1 MKIILHR
8 INNINELK
16 KIPSRYGVEIDIRAY
31 KDKLILNH
39 EPLLKGDYFDDY
51 LDNFKHNFI
60 IVNIK
65 EAGIEDEVILK
76 LNRKKIKNFFLL
88 DVEFPYIYKAI
99 KKDFK
104 KIAIRFSEYESIET
118 LNNFKN
124 KLDWV
129 WIDTF
134 NKFPINHKNIESL
147 NYFKKCIV
155 CPERWGRKS
164 DIIKYKKFIKKNN
177 YKIDSVMTSKK
188 FVHLWEDKSYKE

>member
-8 INNINELK
+8 INNINVLN
-16 KIPSRYGVEIDIRAY
+16 KIPARYGVEIDIRAY

-51 LDNFKHNFI
+51 LDNFQHNFI

-65 EAGIEDEVILK
+65 EAGIEDEVIFK

-104 KIAIRFSEYESIET
+104 KIAIRFSEFESIET
-118 LNNFKN
+118 LKNFKN

-134 NKFPINHKNIESL
+134 NKFPINNKNIESL

-155 CPERWGRKS
+155 CPERWGRKN
-164 DIIKYKKFIKKNN
+164 DITKYKTLIKKNN

-188 FVHLWEDKSYKE
+188 FVHLWEDKSY

>member
-8 INNINELK
+8 INNINELN
-16 KIPSRYGVEIDIRAY
+16 KIPLRYGVEIDIRAY

-39 EPLLKGDYFDDY
+39 EPLFKGDYFDDY

-134 NKFPINHKNIESL
+134 SKFPINHKNIESL

-164 DIIKYKKFIKKNN
+164 DITKYKKLIKKNN
-177 YKIDSVMTSKK
+177 YKIDSVMTSKE
-188 FVHLWEDKSYKE
+188 FIHLWEN

>member
-8 INNINELK
+8 INNINVLN
-16 KIPSRYGVEIDIRAY
+16 KIPARYGVEIDIRAY

-124 KLDWV
+124 KLDLV
-129 WIDTF
+129 WIDNF
-134 NKFPINHKNIESL
+134 NKFPINHKNI
-147 NYFKKCIV
+147 
-155 CPERWGRKS
+155 
-164 DIIKYKKFIKKNN
+164 
-177 YKIDSVMTSKK
+177 
-188 FVHLWEDKSYKE
+188 

>member
-8 INNINELK
+8 INNINELT

-134 NKFPINHKNIESL
+134 SKFPINHKNIESL

-164 DIIKYKKFIKKNN
+164 DITKYKKFIKKNN

>member
-8 INNINELK
+8 INNINELN

-39 EPLLKGDYFDDY
+39 EPFLKGDYFDDY

-134 NKFPINHKNIESL
+134 NKFPINQKNIESL

-164 DIIKYKKFIKKNN
+164 DITKYKKFIKKNN

>member
-8 INNINELK
+8 INNINVLN
-16 KIPSRYGVEIDIRAY
+16 KIPARYGVEIDIRAY

-60 IVNIK
+60 IANIK

-99 KKDFK
+99 KKNFK
-104 KIAIRFSEYESIET
+104 KIAIRFSEFESIET
-118 LNNFKN
+118 LKNFKN

-134 NKFPINHKNIESL
+134 NKFPINNKNIELL
-147 NYFKKCIV
+147 NHFKKCIV
-155 CPERWGRKS
+155 CPERWGRKT
-164 DIIKYKKFIKKNN
+164 DITKYKTLIKKNN

-188 FVHLWEDKSYKE
+188 SVHLWEDKSY